1 MRKRNKPT
9 QSWIQRSKYEIEN
22 EEQLI
27 EERIEQLQKIRKS
40 KQNVMKVDK
49 LFEAI
54 EPMVNQ
60 IDATEETALLM
71 MGCDSENTC
80 GCIKG
85 KGKAIVAMLVEQMFK
100 EKDIE
105 MLIMAAAETFVDV
118 LVAKKDEKDKQQK
131 LS

>member
-22 EEQLI
+22 EEKLL
-27 EERIEQLQKIRKS
+27 EERIEQLKEIRKS
-40 KQNVMKVDK
+40 KQNIMKVNE

-71 MGCDSENTC
+71 LGSDTEHSC
-80 GCIKG
+80 GCVKG
-85 KGKAIVAMLVEQMFK
+85 NSKAIVAMLVEQMFK

-118 LVAKKDEKDKQQK
+118 LVAEKDEKDKQQK